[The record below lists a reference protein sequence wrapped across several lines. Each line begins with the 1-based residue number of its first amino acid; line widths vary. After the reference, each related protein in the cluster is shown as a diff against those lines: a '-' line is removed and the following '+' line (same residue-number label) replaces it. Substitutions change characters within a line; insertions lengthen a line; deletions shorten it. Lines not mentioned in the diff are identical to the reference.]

1 MKKMT
6 GKKIAALMTA
16 LVLALGVSIPAGT
29 ALADEKTD
37 SLRDAIYRTLK
48 EKQKTQEEAPA
59 EIVAP
64 PVSTDSG
71 AAQTEEQTEAQP
83 EEAAAEEAAPE
94 ATSPYLRMKVTGAAT
109 LMDITADA
117 ANAFMDAEVL
127 AAFRIENAEASATVT
142 VALAQKPAM
151 AEGDKLQLVGLNDW
165 IINKRMVVGGLEIGQ
180 KVQFTVRMVDGFA
193 LILHRAEPATEE
205 APEAV
210 QPAEEVKPEAEG
222 KSEVEEVK
230 PEEPAQ
236 PETEPEITA
245 DAVTTPSKADVA
257 KQILKDLTAHTE
269 GPAAAE
275 AEQPEAATEDTEV
288 QNDVEAPTDEPAEEA
303 AEASE
308 EQTET
313 VEENTEVQSTEE
325 ENDEEISEELNEEL
339 PEQPEAVVREEEE
352 LNEEPAEEEAEDE
365 EISEDSDEE
374 EAGEEALEVELVEKD
389 AEETVGEAEE
399 QMEAS
404 IEETSNEATVTYI
417 EETMSEIHEETA
429 DESIETPID
438 ESAEETEA
446 PVEAAVEE
454 TDEAVIEETA
464 EEIPSNPEDLRKL
477 AQKFSDLVILDD
489 YDTPLGIED
498 FKKITMLDVTD
509 VRIDPDGMSPIFLTL
524 EKDEEVTLI
533 GMEGDWAQIVVGEE
547 IGYIYKDALE
557 AEPVEEEAVTEAA
570 AEETAEEVVQP
581 EMKVTIFT
589 SRRVV
594 MEEGETVNL
603 TSKIEGFDGYEVLYQ
618 WECDQG
624 NGFQPV
630 EAANADSY
638 SYIASAESLSWSWQL
653 MVYYR

>member
-1 MKKMT
+1 MKKMN

-48 EKQKTQEEAPA
+48 EKQKAQEAAPT

-64 PVSTDSG
+64 PVHIGTESG
-71 AAQTEEQTEAQP
+71 AAQVEEQTEAQP

-94 ATSPYLRMKVTGAAT
+94 VTSPYLRMKVTGAAT
-109 LMDITADA
+109 LTDVTGAMATV
-117 ANAFMDAEVL
+117 FQDAEVL
-127 AAFRIENAEASATVT
+127 AAFRIENAEANATVT

-193 LILHRAEPATEE
+193 LILRHTALAVEE
-205 APEAV
+205 AVEAP
-210 QPAEEVKPEAEG
+210 QPKA
-222 KSEVEEVK
+222 EVK

-236 PETEPEITA
+236 PEAEPEITA

-257 KQILKDLTAHTE
+257 KQILKDLTTHTE
-269 GPAAAE
+269 EPAAAE
-275 AEQPEAATEDTEV
+275 AEQPEAAAEDTGV
-288 QNDVEAPTDEPAEEA
+288 QNDEEAPADEPAEEA

-308 EQTET
+308 EQTGN
-313 VEENTEVQSTEE
+313 VEENTEVQNNEE
-325 ENDEEISEELNEEL
+325 ENDEEINEELNEEL

-352 LNEEPAEEEAEDE
+352 MSEEPAEEEAEDE
-365 EISEDSDEE
+365 EISEESDEE
-374 EAGEEALEVELVEKD
+374 EAGEEASEVELED
-389 AEETVGEAEE
+389 NITE
-399 QMEAS
+399 
-404 IEETSNEATVTYI
+404 
-417 EETMSEIHEETA
+417 
-429 DESIETPID
+429 DP
-438 ESAEETEA
+438 AEETESSIE
-446 PVEAAVEE
+446 EAAEE
-454 TDEAVIEETA
+454 T
-464 EEIPSNPEDLRKL
+464 PSNPEDLRKL
-477 AQKFSDLVILDD
+477 AHKFSDLVILDD

-524 EKDEEVTLI
+524 EKDEEVTMI
-533 GMEGDWAQIVVGEE
+533 GMDGDWAQIVVGEE

-557 AEPVEEEAVTEAA
+557 AEPVAEEAVTEAA
-570 AEETAEEVVQP
+570 AEETSKETSEATTEEAVQP

-624 NGFQPV
+624 NGFQPI

-638 SYIASAESLSWSWQL
+638 SFIASAETLSWSWQL

>member
-1 MKKMT
+1 MKKMN

-29 ALADEKTD
+29 ALADEKAD

-48 EKQKTQEEAPA
+48 EKQKAQEAAPT

-64 PVSTDSG
+64 PVNIGTESG
-71 AAQTEEQTEAQP
+71 AAQTEEAEAQP

-109 LMDITADA
+109 LTDITADA
-117 ANAFMDAEVL
+117 ANAFTDAEVL
-127 AAFRIENAEASATVT
+127 AAFRIENAEANATVT

-193 LILHRAEPATEE
+193 LILRRAEPAAEE
-205 APEAV
+205 APEVA
-210 QPAEEVKPEAEG
+210 QPAEEVNPEAEEN
-222 KSEVEEVK
+222 SEVEEVK

-236 PETEPEITA
+236 PKAEPEITA
-245 DAVTTPSKADVA
+245 DAVTTPSKAEVA
-257 KQILKDLTAHTE
+257 KQILKDLTTHTE
-269 GPAAAE
+269 EPAAE
-275 AEQPEAATEDTEV
+275 AEQPEAAAEDTEV
-288 QNDVEAPTDEPAEEA
+288 QNAEEAPADELAQEA

-308 EQTET
+308 EQTEAN
-313 VEENTEVQSTEE
+313 EEDTEVQNIEE

-365 EISEDSDEE
+365 EISEESDEE
-374 EAGEEALEVELVEKD
+374 EAGEDASEVELEDNITEEPAKETESPIEEN
-389 AEETVGEAEE
+389 AEET
-399 QMEAS
+399 
-404 IEETSNEATVTYI
+404 
-417 EETMSEIHEETA
+417 
-429 DESIETPID
+429 
-438 ESAEETEA
+438 
-446 PVEAAVEE
+446 
-454 TDEAVIEETA
+454 
-464 EEIPSNPEDLRKL
+464 PSNPEDLRKL
-477 AQKFSDLVILDD
+477 AHKFSDLVILDD

-557 AEPVEEEAVTEAA
+557 AEPVAEEAATEQAVEES
-570 AEETAEEVVQP
+570 AEETSEETTEEAVQP

-624 NGFQPV
+624 SGFQPV
-630 EAANADSY
+630 EAANAATY
-638 SYIASAESLSWSWQL
+638 AFTANAESLSWGWQL

>member
-1 MKKMT
+1 MKKMN

-48 EKQKTQEEAPA
+48 EKQKTQEEAPV

-109 LMDITADA
+109 LTDITADA
-117 ANAFMDAEVL
+117 ANAFTDAEVL
-127 AAFRIENAEASATVT
+127 AAFRIENTDLSSTVT

-193 LILHRAEPATEE
+193 LILRRAEPAAEE
-205 APEAV
+205 APEAA
-210 QPAEEVKPEAEG
+210 QPAEEVNPEAEVN
-222 KSEVEEVK
+222 SEVEEVK

-257 KQILKDLTAHTE
+257 KQILKDLTSHTE
-269 GPAAAE
+269 EPAAAE
-275 AEQPEAATEDTEV
+275 AEQPEAATEDTKV
-288 QNDVEAPTDEPAEEA
+288 QNDEEASADETAEEA
-303 AEASE
+303 AEDSE

-313 VEENTEVQSTEE
+313 VEEDTEVQNNEE
-325 ENDEEISEELNEEL
+325 ENDEETSEEMDEEL

-352 LNEEPAEEEAEDE
+352 LSEEPAEEEAEDE
-365 EISEDSDEE
+365 EISEESDEE
-374 EAGEEALEVELVEKD
+374 EAGEDASEVELED
-389 AEETVGEAEE
+389 NITEE
-399 QMEAS
+399 
-404 IEETSNEATVTYI
+404 
-417 EETMSEIHEETA
+417 H
-429 DESIETPID
+429 
-438 ESAEETEA
+438 AEETESPIET
-446 PVEAAVEE
+446 PVDE

-464 EEIPSNPEDLRKL
+464 EETPSNPEDLRKL
-477 AQKFSDLVILDD
+477 AHKFSDLVILDD

-570 AEETAEEVVQP
+570 AEETAKETSEETAEEAVEP
-581 EMKVTIFT
+581 EKKVTIFT

-624 NGFQPV
+624 NGFQPI

>member
-1 MKKMT
+1 MKKMN

-48 EKQKTQEEAPA
+48 EKQKAQEAAPT

-64 PVSTDSG
+64 PVHIGTESG
-71 AAQTEEQTEAQP
+71 AAQVEEQTEAQP

-94 ATSPYLRMKVTGAAT
+94 VTSPYLRMKVTGAAT

-117 ANAFMDAEVL
+117 ANAFTDAEVF
-127 AAFRIENAEASATVT
+127 AAFRIENAEANATVT

-193 LILHRAEPATEE
+193 LILRHTAPAVEE
-205 APEAV
+205 APEAA
-210 QPAEEVKPEAEG
+210 QPAEEVTPEAEV

-236 PETEPEITA
+236 PEAEPEFTA

-257 KQILKDLTAHTE
+257 KQILKDLTTHTE
-269 GPAAAE
+269 EPAAAE
-275 AEQPEAATEDTEV
+275 AEQPEAIAEDTEV
-288 QNDVEAPTDEPAEEA
+288 QNGKEAPADEPAEEA

-308 EQTET
+308 EQTEA
-313 VEENTEVQSTEE
+313 VEENTEVQNNEE

-365 EISEDSDEE
+365 EISEESDEE
-374 EAGEEALEVELVEKD
+374 EAGEDASEVELED
-389 AEETVGEAEE
+389 NITE
-399 QMEAS
+399 
-404 IEETSNEATVTYI
+404 
-417 EETMSEIHEETA
+417 
-429 DESIETPID
+429 DP
-438 ESAEETEA
+438 AEETES
-446 PVEAAVEE
+446 PS
-454 TDEAVIEETA
+454 EETA
-464 EEIPSNPEDLRKL
+464 EETPSNPEDLRKL
-477 AQKFSDLVILDD
+477 AHKFSDLVILDD

-557 AEPVEEEAVTEAA
+557 AEPVEEEAA
-570 AEETAEEVVQP
+570 AEPAVNETAEETSEETTEEAVQP

-624 NGFQPV
+624 NGFQPI

-638 SYIASAESLSWSWQL
+638 SYIASVESLSWGWQL

>member
-1 MKKMT
+1 MKKMN

-48 EKQKTQEEAPA
+48 EKQQAQEAAPA
-59 EIVAP
+59 EFVAP

-117 ANAFMDAEVL
+117 ANAFTDAEVL

-180 KVQFTVRMVDGFA
+180 KVQFTARMVDGFA
-193 LILHRAEPATEE
+193 LILRHSALAVEE
-205 APEAV
+205 AVEAPQPEA
-210 QPAEEVKPEAEG
+210 
-222 KSEVEEVK
+222 EVK
-230 PEEPAQ
+230 PEELAQ
-236 PETEPEITA
+236 PEAEPEITA
-245 DAVTTPSKADVA
+245 DAVTTPSKAEVA
-257 KQILKDLTAHTE
+257 KQILKDLTTQTE
-269 GPAAAE
+269 EPAAAE
-275 AEQPEAATEDTEV
+275 AEQPEAAEEDTEV
-288 QNDVEAPTDEPAEEA
+288 QSDEKALADEAAEEA

-308 EQTET
+308 EQTEA
-313 VEENTEVQSTEE
+313 VEENTEVQNSEE

-352 LNEEPAEEEAEDE
+352 PSEEPAEEEAEDE
-365 EISEDSDEE
+365 ELSEESDEE
-374 EAGEEALEVELVEKD
+374 EAGEDASEVELED
-389 AEETVGEAEE
+389 NITEE
-399 QMEAS
+399 
-404 IEETSNEATVTYI
+404 
-417 EETMSEIHEETA
+417 
-429 DESIETPID
+429 P
-438 ESAEETEA
+438 AEETES
-446 PVEAAVEE
+446 PV
-454 TDEAVIEETA
+454 EETA

-477 AQKFSDLVILDD
+477 AHKFSDLVILDD

-570 AEETAEEVVQP
+570 AEETTEEAVEP
-581 EMKVTIFT
+581 EKKVTIFT

-603 TSKIEGFDGYEVLYQ
+603 TSKIEGFEGYEVMYQ

-630 EAANADSY
+630 EAANAATY
-638 SYIASAESLSWSWQL
+638 AFTASAESLSWSWQL

>member
-1 MKKMT
+1 M
-6 GKKIAALMTA
+6 
-16 LVLALGVSIPAGT
+16 
-29 ALADEKTD
+29 
-37 SLRDAIYRTLK
+37 
-48 EKQKTQEEAPA
+48 
-59 EIVAP
+59 AP

-71 AAQTEEQTEAQP
+71 ATQTEEQIEAQP

-109 LMDITADA
+109 LTDITADA
-117 ANAFMDAEVL
+117 ANAFTDAEVL
-127 AAFRIENAEASATVT
+127 AAFRIEKAEASATVT

-193 LILHRAEPATEE
+193 LILHRAEPAAEE
-205 APEAV
+205 APEAA
-210 QPAEEVKPEAEG
+210 QPAEEVTPEAEV
-222 KSEVEEVK
+222 KSEVEEAK

-236 PETEPEITA
+236 PEEEPEITA

-257 KQILKDLTAHTE
+257 KQILKDLTTHTE
-269 GPAAAE
+269 EPAA
-275 AEQPEAATEDTEV
+275 EDTEV
-288 QNDVEAPTDEPAEEA
+288 QNDEEAPADEAAEEA

-308 EQTET
+308 EQTEAN
-313 VEENTEVQSTEE
+313 EEDTEVQNNGE
-325 ENDEEISEELNEEL
+325 ENGEEISEELNEEL

-352 LNEEPAEEEAEDE
+352 LSEEPAEEEAEDE
-365 EISEDSDEE
+365 EISEDSDDE
-374 EAGEEALEVELVEKD
+374 EAGEDASEVELED
-389 AEETVGEAEE
+389 NITE
-399 QMEAS
+399 
-404 IEETSNEATVTYI
+404 
-417 EETMSEIHEETA
+417 
-429 DESIETPID
+429 DP
-438 ESAEETEA
+438 AEETES
-446 PVEAAVEE
+446 P
-454 TDEAVIEETA
+454 IEETA

-477 AQKFSDLVILDD
+477 AHKFSDLVILDD

-533 GMEGDWAQIVVGEE
+533 GMDGDWAQIVVGEE

-557 AEPVEEEAVTEAA
+557 AEPVVEEAA
-570 AEETAEEVVQP
+570 AEPAAEETTEETSEETTEEAVQP

-624 NGFQPV
+624 SGFQPI

>member
-1 MKKMT
+1 MKKMN

-29 ALADEKTD
+29 ALADEKAD

-48 EKQKTQEEAPA
+48 EKQQAQEAAPT

-64 PVSTDSG
+64 PVHIGTESG
-71 AAQTEEQTEAQP
+71 DAQVEEQTEAQP

-94 ATSPYLRMKVTGAAT
+94 VTSPYLRMKVTGAAT
-109 LMDITADA
+109 LTDVTGAMATV
-117 ANAFMDAEVL
+117 FQDAEVL
-127 AAFRIENAEASATVT
+127 AAFRIENAEANATVT

-165 IINKRMVVGGLEIGQ
+165 IINKRMVVGSLEIGQ

-193 LILHRAEPATEE
+193 LILRHTAPAVEE
-205 APEAV
+205 AVEAPQPEA
-210 QPAEEVKPEAEG
+210 
-222 KSEVEEVK
+222 EVK

-236 PETEPEITA
+236 PKAEPEITA

-269 GPAAAE
+269 EPAAAE
-275 AEQPEAATEDTEV
+275 AEQPETATEDTEV
-288 QNDVEAPTDEPAEEA
+288 QND
-303 AEASE
+303 
-308 EQTET
+308 
-313 VEENTEVQSTEE
+313 EE
-325 ENDEEISEELNEEL
+325 ENAEETSEELNEEL

-352 LNEEPAEEEAEDE
+352 QSEEPAEEEAEDE
-365 EISEDSDEE
+365 EISEESDEE
-374 EAGEEALEVELVEKD
+374 EAGEDASEVELED
-389 AEETVGEAEE
+389 NITE
-399 QMEAS
+399 
-404 IEETSNEATVTYI
+404 
-417 EETMSEIHEETA
+417 
-429 DESIETPID
+429 DP
-438 ESAEETEA
+438 AEETESPIET
-446 PVEAAVEE
+446 PVDE

-464 EEIPSNPEDLRKL
+464 EETPSNPEDLRKL
-477 AQKFSDLVILDD
+477 AHKFSDLVILDD

-498 FKKITMLDVTD
+498 FKKISMLDVTD

-533 GMEGDWAQIVVGEE
+533 GMDGDWAQIVVGEE
-547 IGYIYKDALE
+547 IGYIYKDTLE
-557 AEPVEEEAVTEAA
+557 AEPVAKEAVTEAA
-570 AEETAEEVVQP
+570 AEETAKETSDETAEEVVQP

-624 NGFQPV
+624 NGFQPI

-638 SYIASAESLSWSWQL
+638 SYIASAETLSWSWQL